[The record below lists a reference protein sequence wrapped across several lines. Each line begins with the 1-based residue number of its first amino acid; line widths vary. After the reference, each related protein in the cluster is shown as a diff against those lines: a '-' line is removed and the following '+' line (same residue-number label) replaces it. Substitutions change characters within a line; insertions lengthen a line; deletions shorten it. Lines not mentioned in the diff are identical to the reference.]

1 MVQTYHYPIISRAI
15 EHITSSINEQPKLE
29 EIANYVGMSPY
40 HFQRLF
46 SEWVG
51 ISPKAYQQYLTLGFS
66 KELLRKRHSVLDVSL
81 MSGLSGGSRLH
92 DLFIKW
98 EAMTPGEYVKKG
110 EGLIIRWSWF
120 NSPFGKLLALATDR
134 GLCGLGF
141 SGVNDEEEVLQ
152 DYKNRWPN
160 AVYIEDKSKL
170 EGSINSLISNE
181 GSINIHLLGAP
192 FQIKVWEA
200 LLNIPSGYVT
210 TYSDVANAIN
220 NKNAVRAVGTAIG
233 NNPIGWLIPCH
244 RVLRKNGDLGGY
256 HWGLD
261 RKIALIA
268 RESAQF
274 ESINCTVLD

>member
-40 HFQRLF
+40 YFQRLF